1 MRFLSQDLKIYQ
13 KRARL
18 GCRNLRFDLGLSWLR
33 RRLET
38 ALPAR
43 CWEETPAAFGARL
56 RQCCANI
63 NAELNVD
70 GLCRDLPRRIQQLVD
85 LEGDRLKE

>member
-1 MRFLSQDLKIYQ
+1 MRFPSDDLNISQ
-13 KRARL
+13 RRTRL
-18 GCRNLRFDLGLSWLR
+18 GCKNLRSDLRLS
-33 RRLET
+33 
-38 ALPAR
+38 
-43 CWEETPAAFGARL
+43 
-56 RQCCANI
+56 CCANI

>member
-1 MRFLSQDLKIYQ
+1 M
-13 KRARL
+13 
-18 GCRNLRFDLGLSWLR
+18 
-33 RRLET
+33 
-38 ALPAR
+38 PAR

-56 RQCCANI
+56 RQCCAEI

-85 LEGDRLKE
+85 LEGDRLAE